1 MTATPRKI
9 DAQDLLTMRFVSQP
23 QLSPDGTHVAFVSRW
38 IDAEKNKYFSNLW
51 LVSTAGGKPRRFT
64 VGDYGDTSPRWSPDG
79 RRIAFVSDRSDS
91 SQIWLISVDGGEA
104 GQLTTLEEGSLG
116 SLAWSPDGTKI
127 AFTLRPKPAADRKAE
142 REAREK
148 EHRSYPPRVIRRAD
162 YREDGTGYNGGE
174 RWHLQT
180 VSVETGDVKQLTSED
195 YDDHSPAWSPD
206 GKTIAFVSNRSEDAD
221 LTPGYQD
228 LWLISSNGSAAR
240 RLTKQSG
247 HMQSPVWSPDGAEI
261 AYIGHDHPDE
271 IWGVTDPHLWA
282 VSIESGE
289 ARDLT
294 LGLDRPVGHYTISD
308 TSESEGAVQSL
319 IWSADG
325 ARLFFLVSGRGSCH
339 LYTVDRS
346 GGGPQQLTQGATDVC
361 ALSADRETTQLALQI
376 GSATESGDVYLLPTM
391 DGDKR
396 APIRLTHVNREW
408 KAGLSLSD
416 SEEIWF
422 DTCDGEKIQ
431 GWIVKPPDFDPD
443 QKYPMI
449 LEIHGGPH
457 TQYGNAFFHEIQF
470 LAARGY
476 VVLYTNPR
484 GSRGYGQAFTAAIR
498 GDWGGPDFGD
508 LMAGVDYAIAQ
519 GYVDPER
526 LGVTGG
532 SYGGFMTNWVVSH
545 TDRFKAAVTQRSVTN
560 MMSMAGTCDVQLMG
574 DRTYFPSEV
583 WEDPTLYWKLSPL
596 SYVQNINTPL
606 LILHS
611 EGDLR
616 CPIEQGEQL
625 FIALKRLKRVVQFV
639 RYPPEASHDLSRSGP
654 PDLRLDRLARIVD
667 WMDKHLQ

>member
-51 LVSTAGGKPRRFT
+51 LVPTTGRKPRRFT

-79 RRIAFVSDRSDS
+79 RHIAFVSDRSDS
-91 SQIWLISVDGGEA
+91 SQIWLIPVDGGEA
-104 GQLTTLEEGSLG
+104 GQLTDLQEGSLG

-127 AFTLRPKPAADRKAE
+127 AFTLRPKPSADRKAE

-148 EHRSYPPRVIRRAD
+148 EHRSYPPRVIRRAG

-325 ARLFFLVSGRGSCH
+325 ARLFFLVSDRGSCH

-391 DGDKR
+391 DGDNR
-396 APIRLTHVNREW
+396 APIRLTDVNREW
-408 KAGLSLSD
+408 KAELSLSD

-431 GWIVKPPDFDPD
+431 GWIVKPPDFEPD

-470 LAARGY
+470 LVARGY

-498 GDWGGPDFGD
+498 GDWGGPDFSD
-508 LMAGVDYAIAQ
+508 LMAGVDYAIDQ

-560 MMSMAGTCDVQLMG
+560 MISMAGTCDVQLMG

-625 FIALKRLKRVVQFV
+625 FIALKRLKREVEFV

-654 PDLRLDRLARIVD
+654 PDLRFRPTGTHCRLDG
-667 WMDKHLQ
+667 